1 VSGFLISGAVG
12 LGVGVVYG
20 LIRVEAPAPP
30 LAALFGLLG
39 MLAGQALVSVA
50 RSQLDR

>member
-1 VSGFLISGAVG
+1 MSGFLISGAVG
-12 LGVGVVYG
+12 LGVGVIYG
-20 LIRVEAPAPP
+20 LIRVDAPAPP

-50 RSQLDR
+50 RSQLGR